1 MLGTLEGSSGSLALP
16 LTHQVP
22 LGKCLELTSFIV
34 SMRASILFYA
44 ASWNDLWASG
54 FRAVCMYKRELEKQ
68 EGNDKLKGC
77 CCACSGYSGL
87 AFGVLFIVN
96 SYSFLPQQC
105 RVKSKL
111 FSTVKDH

>member
-1 MLGTLEGSSGSLALP
+1 MQRHGMTFG
-16 LTHQVP
+16 QV
-22 LGKCLELTSFIV
+22 
-34 SMRASILFYA
+34 
-44 ASWNDLWASG
+44 G
-54 FRAVCMYKRELEKQ
+54 FRAVFVYERELEKQ

-77 CCACSGYSGL
+77 CCACSGCRSL